1 MPKKTVKKNKGQNT
15 KDNRQTDIENDSIQ
29 TPTPVISTPP
39 TSSVTERTRKP
50 VDKKSKPSKPELEL
64 SKTRRSPRPRYQRS
78 NLIPK
83 APLPL
88 ARSPVAK
95 SYPRPVES
103 EPFSS
108 LSPSLSIMT
117 RKTPDQQS
125 TRSPSKPASSYY
137 TALSSPMSSQDESS
151 GSSKS
156 IVRVDEQKAI
166 KEPAIS
172 HPSFEI
178 PSSMPWE
185 NTPSEGYG
193 DAWPSS
199 QSESGIVVISQEKNV
214 NQLGSGSYMPSI
226 PSCTVDVGDARR
238 PVSASSVL
246 SVSTGLDDGRTND
259 GFRIPDLP
267 LRSSSKLDDTQDLTQ
282 DEESELDL
290 SMPGRKRKRVATVNE
305 IQESSPPSVQ
315 QYQREIHT
323 VNRTEEDSCVLL
335 SQAPPHM
342 RKRTPEIITI
352 HSSESQS
359 QNFIP
364 LSPKPG
370 PKSTSLPQ
378 SPASAH
384 SSQTSSVG
392 QYPHNWGSSQPT
404 QPPLDNL
411 PDFQST
417 EPPPQSPIVGHGKPS
432 KIPEPLGMTLEYGFP
447 KKRDYEN
454 LPDLDE
460 LEQQKEAQLQRWEA
474 QTRRK
479 SKSK

>member
-1 MPKKTVKKNKGQNT
+1 
-15 KDNRQTDIENDSIQ
+15 
-29 TPTPVISTPP
+29 
-39 TSSVTERTRKP
+39 
-50 VDKKSKPSKPELEL
+50 
-64 SKTRRSPRPRYQRS
+64 
-78 NLIPK
+78 
-83 APLPL
+83 
-88 ARSPVAK
+88 
-95 SYPRPVES
+95 
-103 EPFSS
+103 
-108 LSPSLSIMT
+108 
-117 RKTPDQQS
+117 
-125 TRSPSKPASSYY
+125 
-137 TALSSPMSSQDESS
+137 MSSQDESS
-151 GSSKS
+151 GSVKS
-156 IVRVDEQKAI
+156 IILVDEQNTAR
-166 KEPAIS
+166 EPAIS

-178 PSSMPWE
+178 RSSMPWE

-199 QSESGIVVISQEKNV
+199 GSEPGIVVISQEEEGK
-214 NQLGSGSYMPSI
+214 QIGSGSHMPSVA
-226 PSCTVDVGDARR
+226 PSTVDVGDARR

-246 SVSTGLDDGRTND
+246 SVSTGLNDGRTND

-267 LRSSSKLDDTQDLTQ
+267 LRSSSKLDDTQDFTQ
-282 DEESELDL
+282 DEESQLDL
-290 SMPGRKRKRVATVNE
+290 SMAGRKRKRAETVNE

-315 QYQREIHT
+315 QYQREIRT
-323 VNRTEEDSCVLL
+323 GNRTEEDSCILL

-342 RKRTPEIITI
+342 RKPTPEIITI
-352 HSSESQS
+352 RSSQS
-359 QNFIP
+359 QSQDFIP
-364 LSPKPG
+364 PSPKPG

-411 PDFQST
+411 PDFRST
-417 EPPPQSPIVGHGKPS
+417 EPPPQSPIEGHGNPS

-460 LEQQKEAQLQRWEA
+460 LEQQNEAQLQLWEA

-479 SKSK
+479 SMNK